1 MLNKK
6 LKLKKKMHDL
16 PIRKKL
22 SRSFRYIWMLG
33 IAVALIGLI
42 FLIKTNNDYKYAI
55 RNYGY
60 SQGTIGKLG
69 MEFNNQRALLSQMA
83 MSNDKAT
90 LNEVNISLNKNIQRV
105 SDLLV
110 EIGETANGVEAKKI
124 FSKLTDDSLEY
135 RKVREK
141 VINLSLN
148 SKNQEAISILN
159 ENGISLS
166 EKVTEDIESLLQEN
180 INQCD
185 KVIGNLQRLETISI
199 IITLVA
205 IALFILISSRLSK
218 KTAVSI
224 AKPIENIENAAK
236 KMAKGDLNVEIYS
249 NTKDEIGMLAE
260 SFKIMTVNIK
270 SYISEIDSILGEV
283 SQGNLSIKTTDNYEG
298 EFIYLKK
305 SLDKIL
311 ISLNN
316 AFYEIKESS
325 IKVQSNSVQFSETS
339 QNLSQKATDQASV
352 IEELIASIGEINEQ
366 SKKNLR
372 NAENTDNI
380 VKDLV
385 YNIEKSSEEMNNML
399 FAMGDIENSS
409 KNIKGIIKT
418 IDEIA
423 EETNLLALNAAIESA
438 RAGEAGKGFAVV
450 ADEVK
455 KLAEE
460 SSKAVKNIGSLI
472 EESIK
477 SVERGKLIA
486 HNTSASLKGVVEQTK
501 EATQMVSEITE
512 ISKEQTA
519 SVEEINDGIEEIAK
533 TVQANLAV
541 AEESAAASEELAVQ
555 AETLNNMIKKFVLSE
570 EVNKDCSM

>member
-33 IAVALIGLI
+33 IAVTLIGLI

-166 EKVTEDIESLLQEN
+166 EKVTEDIENLLQEN

-305 SLDKIL
+305 SLDRIL

-455 KLAEE
+455 KLAEQ

-486 HNTSASLKGVVEQTK
+486 NNTSASLKGVVEQTK

-519 SVEEINDGIEEIAK
+519 SVEEINDGIEEIAE

-555 AETLNNMIKKFVLSE
+555 AETLNNMIKKFALSE
-570 EVNKDCSM
+570 EVNKDCPM

>member
-166 EKVTEDIESLLQEN
+166 EKVTEDIENLLQEN

-399 FAMGDIENSS
+399 LAMGDIENSS

-455 KLAEE
+455 KLAEQ

-486 HNTSASLKGVVEQTK
+486 HNTSDSLKGVVEQTK

-519 SVEEINDGIEEIAK
+519 SVEEINDGIEEIAE

-555 AETLNNMIKKFVLSE
+555 AETLNNMIKKFALSE

>member
-166 EKVTEDIESLLQEN
+166 EKVTEDIENLLQEN

-455 KLAEE
+455 KLAEQ

-486 HNTSASLKGVVEQTK
+486 HNTSDSLKGVVEQTK

-519 SVEEINDGIEEIAK
+519 SVEEINDGIEEIAE

-555 AETLNNMIKKFVLSE
+555 AETLNNMIKKFALSE

>member
-166 EKVTEDIESLLQEN
+166 EKVTEDIENLLQEN

-305 SLDKIL
+305 SLDRIL

-455 KLAEE
+455 KLAEQ

-519 SVEEINDGIEEIAK
+519 SVEEINDGIEEIAE

-555 AETLNNMIKKFVLSE
+555 AETLNNMIKKFALSE
-570 EVNKDCSM
+570 EVNKDCPM

>member
-166 EKVTEDIESLLQEN
+166 EKVTEDIENLLQEN

-224 AKPIENIENAAK
+224 AKPIENIEKAAK

-455 KLAEE
+455 KLAEQ

-486 HNTSASLKGVVEQTK
+486 HNTSDSLKGVVEQTK

-519 SVEEINDGIEEIAK
+519 SVEEINDGIEEIAE

-555 AETLNNMIKKFVLSE
+555 AETLNNMIKKFALSE

>member
-555 AETLNNMIKKFVLSE
+555 AETLNNMIKKFALSE